1 MFTVAI
7 IGRPNVGKS
16 TLFNRLVG
24 RRLALVDDS
33 PGVTRDIRE
42 GLVSRGSFTC
52 RVLDTAGVG
61 DPDANGF
68 GQAMISFAR
77 NAAET
82 ADVCLFTVDARAG
95 VTALD
100 QELAASLRRTT
111 HRLLLLANKAEGS
124 TVQSGV
130 TEFFA
135 LGLGEPLAIS
145 AEHGD
150 GIDELFLRLQ
160 EISNELDEDSR
171 VQNDDWNDVDV
182 PVTENVEPIGV
193 DRPLRISVIG
203 RPNAGKSTLVNR
215 ILGRDRFLTGP
226 EAGITRDSNS
236 VRFDWNGTPVQ
247 IWDTAGL
254 RKKARVVGKVEKL
267 SVADALRAV
276 QFSEVVVVLVET
288 DRSFESQ
295 DSRIIDLVARE
306 GRAIVVAVNKWDLAD
321 ERQHRLRVLR
331 EEFRRLLPQVKG
343 TPLVPV
349 SALTGLGLKRL
360 HSAVLSAHDVWNRRV
375 PTGELNRWLAGMV
388 AAHPPPAPG
397 GRRVKMRYITQ
408 AKTRPPGFVVMCS
421 RPDHVGDDYR
431 RYLVNGIRDAFE
443 LPGTPI
449 RLTLR
454 SRPERNPFRPS

>member
-42 GLVSRGSFTC
+42 GLVSRGKFAC

-61 DPDANGF
+61 DPGADGL
-68 GQAMISFAR
+68 GQAMISFAL

-130 TEFFA
+130 NEFFA

-150 GIDELFLRLQ
+150 GIDELFARLQ
-160 EISNELDEDSR
+160 GISDELDEVSKDQEDGRS
-171 VQNDDWNDVDV
+171 DVDV
-182 PVTENVEPIGV
+182 PVTEDVEPIGV

-215 ILGRDRFLTGP
+215 ILGQDRFLTGP
-226 EAGITRDSNS
+226 EAGITRDANS

-254 RKKARVVGKVEKL
+254 RKKARVVGKIEKL

-288 DRSFESQ
+288 DRLFESQ
-295 DSRIIDLVARE
+295 DSRIVDLVARE
-306 GRAIVVAVNKWDLAD
+306 GRAIVVAVNKWDLAV
-321 ERQHRLRVLR
+321 ERHHRLQVMR

-343 TPLVPV
+343 APLVPV

-375 PTGELNRWLAGMV
+375 PTGELNRWLGGMV

-421 RPDHVGDDYR
+421 RPDQVGDDYR